1 MGGSSPTPGGGGGAA
16 ATTTTNA
23 SAKSGAGASET
34 SRFYTAKIINGAWE
48 KSPAY
53 QKLTYE
59 AGQKLLDQ
67 KWNQYIGYLSQSA
80 AATSSPASTINNVRL
95 SKTLNALASATAAAK
110 KPSVVLQSQSA
121 PQHHTPPPSS
131 SSSLSLS
138 NGAAGFVTAYATS
151 ITLPASTQTR
161 LNQHREWIR
170 KFKADVDLNNN
181 TLNNKI

>member
-1 MGGSSPTPGGGGGAA
+1 
-16 ATTTTNA
+16 
-23 SAKSGAGASET
+23 
-34 SRFYTAKIINGAWE
+34 
-48 KSPAY
+48 
-53 QKLTYE
+53 
-59 AGQKLLDQ
+59 
-67 KWNQYIGYLSQSA
+67 
-80 AATSSPASTINNVRL
+80 VRL

-121 PQHHTPPPSS
+121 TQHHTPPPSS

-151 ITLPASTQTR
+151 ITLPAATQTR